1 MTGTMTSTN
10 IWFGSSRRERGRR
23 QCNDAVLANGR
34 LGVVLD
40 GAANAYGVPSQ
51 RLVPIIRQLY
61 GKIPLTTIIRQLDTV
76 CTGHG
81 VESTIVAAVVEDGW
95 LSGFSCGDSVCAI
108 VRDGKLSVVTSVS
121 KPRLGTGHPDVQA
134 FSVPVRRYDTVCL
147 YSDGLCLPH
156 WKIASVVVHHMLRP
170 DSLPHVLLDA
180 EKSFEDDV
188 SVLTFCV
195 RL

>member
-1 MTGTMTSTN
+1 MN
-10 IWFGSSRRERGRR
+10 NVWFSARRKERGRS
-23 QCNDAVLANGR
+23 QCNDDVLTLGR
-34 LGVVLD
+34 GTAQLGVLMD
-40 GAANAYGVPSQ
+40 GAAGAKTIATKCCT
-51 RLVPIIRQLY
+51 LIRQLY
-61 GKIPLTTIIRQLDTV
+61 GKIPLIPLTTIVKQLDTV
-76 CTGHG
+76 CLGHG

-108 VRDGKLSVVTSVS
+108 VRDGKLSVATSVS

-147 YSDGLCLPH
+147 YSDGLCLPP
-156 WKIASVVVHHMLRP
+156 WKIASVVMNNSLRP